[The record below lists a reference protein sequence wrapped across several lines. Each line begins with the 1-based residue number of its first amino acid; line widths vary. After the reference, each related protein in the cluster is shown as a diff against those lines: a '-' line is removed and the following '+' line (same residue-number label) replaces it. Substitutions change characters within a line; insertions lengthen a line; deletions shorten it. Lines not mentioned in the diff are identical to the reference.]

1 MTQSE
6 VRDSQNRILRTDTVG
21 RVHIRGG
28 GVSGSYPGGRAAE
41 RFDGRYQRPAQWQ
54 RCREQAA
61 VA

>member
-1 MTQSE
+1 M
-6 VRDSQNRILRTDTVG
+6 
-21 RVHIRGG
+21 HIRGG